1 VGRRFAGEGGRF
13 GLMHST
19 SLMACAA
26 SLRAWM
32 PSRPVV
38 FLKLGEVE
46 CERDMVVIEVH
57 SSECIV
63 EMPWLPVEEVMIV
76 RMMR

>member
-1 VGRRFAGEGGRF
+1 
-13 GLMHST
+13 
-19 SLMACAA
+19 
-26 SLRAWM
+26 M

-63 EMPWLPVEEVMIV
+63 EMPWLQVVEVMIV